1 MMDVDHLRNRTSKLG
16 DDELLKIA
24 VTNSHE
30 YHRSAVHIAK
40 DELSRGGHIIGE
52 REDEGV

>member
-1 MMDVDHLRNRTSKLG
+1 MMDVDHLRNRTSKLR

-52 REDEGV
+52 RADEGV